1 MEPQDYNPMNPK
13 QDTKQKYQWC
23 IHSVSRSSQHFKALT
38 DDKWSVA
45 GFIPTNVV
53 TDNNLQTKS
62 NLLFYWRK
70 PNSNYNT
77 NNPFSFKPIVPI
89 KPILPTTLPAVGFN
103 FNFSPKNK
111 ITPKSKCSTPALEVE
126 EEEGLTSENQE
137 MAPLELRPTSPLC
150 SIISST
156 NSDDDTENPYWN
168 HNYTTSPAS
177 FFDTQNNFILHE
189 KKWR

>member
-1 MEPQDYNPMNPK
+1 METQYYNPMNPE

-23 IHSVSRSSQHFKALT
+23 IHSISRSSQHFKTLT

-45 GFIPTNVV
+45 GFISTSS
-53 TDNNLQTKS
+53 DKNLKS
-62 NLLFYWRK
+62 NNYLFYWRK
-70 PNSNYNT
+70 PISKFNTTT
-77 NNPFSFKPIVPI
+77 NNPFSFKPIIPEYVP
-89 KPILPTTLPAVGFN
+89 PDGFN

-137 MAPLELRPTSPLC
+137 MAPLELRPSSPLY
-150 SIISST
+150 SIISN
-156 NSDDDTENPYWN
+156 NSESENENENENPYWN
-168 HNYTTSPAS
+168 LSYTTSPAS

>member
-1 MEPQDYNPMNPK
+1 MEPQDYNPMNPS

-23 IHSVSRSSQHFKALT
+23 IHSVSRSSQHFKTLT

-45 GFIPTNVV
+45 GFIPTTVSV
-53 TDNNLQTKS
+53 DNNEKPKS
-62 NLLFYWRK
+62 NNLLFYWRK

-77 NNPFSFKPIVPI
+77 HNHSSFKPII
-89 KPILPTTLPAVGFN
+89 HTNAHALGFN

-111 ITPKSKCSTPALEVE
+111 ITPISKCSTPALEVE

-150 SIISST
+150 SIISNT
-156 NSDDDTENPYWN
+156 NSDNDIDIPYWN
-168 HNYTTSPAS
+168 NQNYSTSPAS
-177 FFDTQNNFILHE
+177 FFDTQNNFVSHD

>member
-1 MEPQDYNPMNPK
+1 METQYYNPMNPE
-13 QDTKQKYQWC
+13 QDTRQKYQWC
-23 IHSVSRSSQHFKALT
+23 IHSVSRSSHHFKALT

-45 GFIPTNVV
+45 GFIPTTVA

-62 NLLFYWRK
+62 NNLLFYWRK

-77 NNPFSFKPIVPI
+77 SNPFSFKPIIPEYVP
-89 KPILPTTLPAVGFN
+89 PDGFN

-126 EEEGLTSENQE
+126 EEEGLSSENQE
-137 MAPLELRPTSPLC
+137 MAPLELRPSSPLY
-150 SIISST
+150 SIISN
-156 NSDDDTENPYWN
+156 NSESEYENENPYWN
-168 HNYTTSPAS
+168 HAYTTSPAS
-177 FFDTQNNFILHE
+177 FFDTQNNFILHD